1 VHATC
6 LIALALAL
14 SPPPPPTQ
22 LANART
28 PTGNVATPLCSS
40 ASFPPCCSTKSSL
53 NTSRCNSWFIQ
64 LLYRL
69 LFILEC
75 ATTNGRTNERTNDV
89 TTNKRQQTT
98 DNPSRTNE
106 PTPIIPVVRVAFV
119 EVLRG
124 SGANE
129 AGIRRIVRVR
139 NVRSLSSGV
148 CCAARAPRAV
158 VCCLACAWS

>member
-1 VHATC
+1 MPRVSSPLPLRC
-6 LIALALAL
+6 PRL
-14 SPPPPPTQ
+14 PPPPSS
-22 LANART
+22 RT
-28 PTGNVATPLCSS
+28 RVPQQGMLRPLC
-40 ASFPPCCSTKSSL
+40 APRLHFFPLGSTKSSL

-69 LFILEC
+69 FFILEC

-106 PTPIIPVVRVAFV
+106 PTPIIPVVCVAFV

-129 AGIRRIVRVR
+129 AGIRRNVKVR
-139 NVRSLSSGV
+139 NARSLSSGV